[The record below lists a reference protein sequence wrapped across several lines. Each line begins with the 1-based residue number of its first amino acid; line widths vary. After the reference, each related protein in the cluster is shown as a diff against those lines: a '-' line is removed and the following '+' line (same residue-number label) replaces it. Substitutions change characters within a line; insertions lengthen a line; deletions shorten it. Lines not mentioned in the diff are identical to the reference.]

1 MKCIKKNCSEE
12 YANFDTYNQKFAQ
25 QISQVNFD
33 FLDKKIS
40 FSESKKRIERL
51 TLEMLSHQ
59 SRIKLGECQLKHCYN
74 NTHKMIKKDL
84 QTYKKQLEGKLAL
97 VKKLT
102 KMLDKKLTTKKILK
116 YEVEKYK
123 KL

>member
-40 FSESKKRIERL
+40 FTESKKKNRNAI
-51 TLEMLSHQ
+51 TS
-59 SRIKLGECQLKHCYN
+59 GECQLKHCYR
-74 NTHKMIKKDL
+74 NTHNMIK
-84 QTYKKQLEGKLAL
+84 
-97 VKKLT
+97 
-102 KMLDKKLTTKKILK
+102 I
-116 YEVEKYK
+116 
-123 KL
+123 